1 MWYNEFKHSRNNM
14 SALNVPANKNF
25 LSPLGFRFS
34 LTRAP
39 NLNFN
44 VQDARIPGLQLSQ
57 AESPTPFVSIPIAS
71 HITYNPLSVSFRVSE
86 DLDDYLEIHNW
97 MVGLGAPESFDQYK
111 ALKAVEPGNPKTVYS
126 DITLLITNSAM
137 RPNIRVKF
145 IDAFPISIGDLQFN
159 TTDTDVNYMQCTV
172 DFEYLRYTVDLVE

>member
-1 MWYNEFKHSRNNM
+1 M

-34 LTRAP
+34 LSRAP

-44 VQDARIPGLQLSQ
+44 IQDVRIPGLQLSQ

-71 HITYNPLSVSFRVSE
+71 HITFNPLSVTFRVSE
-86 DLDDYLEIHNW
+86 DLNDYLEIHNW

-111 ALKAVEPGNPKTVYS
+111 ALKAVEPGNPQTVYS
-126 DITLLITNSAM
+126 DITLIIMNSSM
-137 RPNIRVKF
+137 RANIKVTF
-145 IDAFPISIGDLQFN
+145 HDAFPISIGDLQFN
-159 TTDTDVNYMQCTV
+159 TTDTDVNYIQCTV
-172 DFEYLRYTVDLVE
+172 DFEYLKYNIQLIN

>member
-1 MWYNEFKHSRNNM
+1 M
-14 SALNVPANKNF
+14 SALNTPANKNF
-25 LSPLGFRFS
+25 LSPLGFKFALARS
-34 LTRAP
+34 P

-44 VQDARIPGLQLSQ
+44 VQDVRLPGLQLSQ

-111 ALKAVEPGNPKTVYS
+111 ALKSAEPGNPKTVYS
-126 DITLLITNSAM
+126 DITLLIMNSSM
-137 RPNIRVKF
+137 RSNIKVTF
-145 IDAFPISIGDLQFN
+145 YDAFPVSIGDLSFN
-159 TTDTDVNYMQCTV
+159 TTDTDVNYIQCTV
-172 DFEYLRYTVDLVE
+172 DFEYLRYTIDFVD

>member
-1 MWYNEFKHSRNNM
+1 MAIGVID
-14 SALNVPANKNF
+14 ALAR
-25 LSPLGFRFS
+25 S
-34 LTRAP
+34 P

-44 VQDARIPGLQLSQ
+44 VQDVRLPGLQLSQ

-111 ALKAVEPGNPKTVYS
+111 ALKSAEPGNPKTVYS
-126 DITLLITNSAM
+126 DITLLIMNGSM
-137 RPNIRVKF
+137 RSNIKVTF
-145 IDAFPISIGDLQFN
+145 YDAFPVSIGDLSFN
-159 TTDTDVNYMQCTV
+159 TTDTDVNYIQCTV
-172 DFEYLRYTVDLVE
+172 DFEYLRYTIDFVD